1 MTTIIKRNNWAIWRD
16 VIFALFVREI
26 RTSFNDK
33 LGIAWAVISPVAFI
47 LAKKAVI
54 LHELKNIKEYYT
66 DGLSHKIFFYFYCV

>member
-33 LGIAWAVISPVAFI
+33 LGLAWAVVNPLVFI
-47 LAKKAVI
+47 FALSYGRG
-54 LHELKNIKEYYT
+54 LMTGGGYT
-66 DGLSHKIFFYFYCV
+66 FNTYI